1 MDHLCR
7 IRIERKPAKRTFTF
21 MPTDRST
28 LYEKKKSDREN
39 INFKEKGHRLL
50 YF

>member
-7 IRIERKPAKRTFTF
+7 IRIERIPAKRTFTF
-21 MPTDRST
+21 IPTDRST
-28 LYEKKKSDREN
+28 LHEKKKSDSEN
-39 INFKEKGHRLL
+39 INFKGKGHRLL